1 MHDAV
6 AIVKIYVI
14 LNSEAETDLDGV
26 INLYATLHF
35 AWGSL
40 ACYKLI
46 RLATRQWSM

>member
-1 MHDAV
+1 MQDVV
-6 AIVKIYVI
+6 AIVKTCVI

-40 ACYKLI
+40 VCYKLI
-46 RLATRQWSM
+46 HLATRQWSM

>member
-6 AIVKIYVI
+6 AIVKIYFI
-14 LNSEAETDLDGV
+14 LNSGAETDLDGV

-46 RLATRQWSM
+46 HLATRQWSM